1 MFNKLKFKAAIVE
14 NGKTIADVA
23 KYLNINESTLYRKI
37 SGASEFN
44 RDEIQNICI
53 FLHLDSPVEI
63 FFAENMGLAT
73 LWWMLQG

>member
-44 RDEIQNICI
+44 RDEIQNIFI

-63 FFAENMGLAT
+63 FFAENIT
-73 LWWMLQG
+73 